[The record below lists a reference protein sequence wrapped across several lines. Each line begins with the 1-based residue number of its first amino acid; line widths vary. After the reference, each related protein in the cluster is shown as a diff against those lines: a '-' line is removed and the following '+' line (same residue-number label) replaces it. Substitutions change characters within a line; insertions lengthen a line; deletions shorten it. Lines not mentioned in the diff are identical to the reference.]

1 MIQKITLIGLGA
13 MGSFF
18 APRLQACYG
27 DDFRVL
33 ANGDR
38 KKRLET
44 EGIWVNDRQYFFPI
58 IDSENREPSDLII
71 IATKDTGLNQALED
85 IRNQV
90 GAHTIIMAVLNGVES
105 EEKAAAIYGWEHVI
119 YSLMRMSVVMQDH
132 KTHYDP
138 EGGKVHFGDK
148 EGHGSGDSFVP
159 SGRVAMVA
167 EVFKKAGIPYQ
178 VEEDVLFSMW
188 WKFMANV
195 GENLT
200 CALLSLPFGAFRYSE
215 DANWIRH
222 AAMREVAAIANAKGI
237 MLGEKEMKAQDYVM
251 THVGPHNKP
260 STLQDLE
267 NHRKTEIEMFSG
279 MVCRMGKEL
288 GIPTPVNEVFYH
300 GIRALENKYLKY
312 DEWKLIQEDLH

>member
-27 DDFRVL
+27 ENFRVL
-33 ANGDR
+33 ANGER
-38 KKRLET
+38 KRRLET
-44 EGIWVNDRQYFFPI
+44 DGIWINGKQSFFSI

-71 IATKDTGLNQALED
+71 IATKDTGLTQALED

-90 GAHTIIMAVLNGVES
+90 METTIIMAVLNGVES
-105 EEKAAAIYGWEHVI
+105 EEKVAAVYGWERVI
-119 YSLMRMSVVMQDH
+119 YSLMRVSVVMKDYH
-132 KTHYDP
+132 ADYDP
-138 EGGKVHFGDK
+138 YAGKVHFGDK
-148 EGHGSGDSFVP
+148 AGQGTGESFVP
-159 SGRVAMVA
+159 SKRIAEVA
-167 EVFKKAGIPYQ
+167 EVFERADIPYQ

-200 CALLSLPFGAFRYSE
+200 CALLGLPFGAFRYSE

-222 AAMREVAAIANAKGI
+222 AAMKEVAAIANAKGI
-237 MLGEKEMKAQDYVM
+237 MLGEQEMKAQDYVM

-260 STLQDLE
+260 STLQDIE

-279 MVCRMGKEL
+279 MVCRLGREMGIL
-288 GIPTPVNEVFYH
+288 TPVNEMLYH
-300 GIRALENKYLKY
+300 SIRALEDKYMRY
-312 DEWKLIQEDLH
+312 DEWELIQEDLV

>member
-18 APRLQACYG
+18 APRLQAEYG
-27 DDFRVL
+27 ENFRVL
-33 ANGDR
+33 ANGER
-38 KKRLET
+38 KQRLEA
-44 EGIWVNDRQYFFPI
+44 EGIYVNDKQYFFSN
-58 IDSENREPSDLII
+58 IDSSDQEPADLII
-71 IATKDTGLNQALED
+71 IATKDTGLDQALED

-90 GAHTIIMAVLNGVES
+90 GEHTIIMAVLNGVES
-105 EEKAAAIYGWEHVI
+105 EERVAALYGWEHVI
-119 YSLMRMSVVMQDH
+119 YSLMRVSVVMKDH

-148 EGHGSGDSFVP
+148 EGHGSGEQFVP
-159 SGRVAMVA
+159 SKRVA
-167 EVFKKAGIPYQ
+167 EVAQVFQKAGIPYQ

-200 CALLSLPFGAFRYSE
+200 CALLGLPFGAFRYSE
-215 DANWIRH
+215 DANWLRH
-222 AAMREVAAIANAKGI
+222 AAMREVAEIANAKGI
-237 MLGEKEMKAQDYVM
+237 MIGEKEMEAQDYVM

-279 MVCRMGKEL
+279 MVCRL
-288 GIPTPVNEVFYH
+288 GREMDIPTPVNEVLYH

-312 DEWKLIQEDLH
+312 DEWELIQEDLQ